1 MTRVSVAVL
10 GATGLVG
17 QRFIQLL
24 DGHPWFEVAGLA
36 ASERSVRKPYR
47 VAARWR
53 LDGGM
58 PEGLS
63 EMVVANP
70 EPREFKDVP
79 LVFSALPSDVAG
91 PIEERFARAGKI
103 VVSNAASHRM
113 DPYVPVMNPEANA
126 DHLSLI
132 EEQRI
137 HMGWDGAIV
146 TNPNCTTAVLT
157 LSLKPLMD
165 GFGLRRV
172 LVSSMQAISGAGY
185 PGVAALDI
193 VDNVIPYIAKEED
206 KVEVETRKILGP
218 KGGLADFK
226 VSASCHRV
234 STIDGHLEAV
244 FAETVEGAEPGE
256 AVKAFE
262 SFRGEPQRLRLPT
275 APEKPILVRY
285 EEDRP
290 QPRLDRMEGRGMSV
304 VVGRV
309 RRDHALEG
317 LKYIVLGHNTIRG
330 AAGCAVLIG
339 ELLHAK
345 GYI

>member
-1 MTRVSVAVL
+1 MTRISVAVL

-24 DGHPWFEVAGLA
+24 NGHPWFQVAGLA
-36 ASERSVRKPYR
+36 ASERSVNKTYR
-47 VAARWR
+47 MAARWK
-53 LDGGM
+53 LDAEM
-58 PEGLS
+58 PGEVS
-63 EMVVANP
+63 EMIVVDP
-70 EPREFKDVP
+70 DPREFRDIP

-91 PIEERFARAGKI
+91 PVEEEFAKAGKI

-113 DPYVPVMNPEANA
+113 DPYVPVLNPEANA

-132 EEQRI
+132 EDQRS

-157 LSLKPLMD
+157 LSLKPLMER
-165 GFGLRRV
+165 FGLEKV
-172 LVSSMQAISGAGY
+172 IASSMQAISGAGY
-185 PGVAALDI
+185 PGAAALDI
-193 VDNVIPYIAKEED
+193 VDNVIPYIPREED
-206 KVEVETRKILGP
+206 KVEAETRKILGP
-218 KGGLADFK
+218 KGGSADFK

-244 FAETVEGAEPGE
+244 FVETVEDAEPGE
-256 AVKAFE
+256 AVEAFE

-275 APEKPILVRY
+275 APAKPVVVRY

-290 QPRLDRMEGRGMSV
+290 QPRLDRMEGHGMSV

-309 RRDHALEG
+309 RKDPALNG
-317 LKYIVLGHNTIRG
+317 LKYLVLGHNTIRG

-339 ELLHAK
+339 ELIHAK
-345 GYI
+345 GYL